1 MDFLRDR
8 HVSSGIRDRDGAV
21 AVGSL
26 AEGAEVDD
34 VVPGRYGGGGT
45 GTASSVGDRSRLCG

>member
-1 MDFLRDR
+1 MRDR

-21 AVGSL
+21 AVGAL

-45 GTASSVGDRSRLCG
+45 GAVPASVDEKV

>member
-8 HVSSGIRDRDGAV
+8 HVSSGTRDRDGAV

-45 GTASSVGDRSRLCG
+45 GAVPASVDEKV